1 MEEGVITA
9 EEGIM
14 DADITA
20 GDAGG
25 KDVRE
30 GIGNIRSEYQ
40 AR

>member
-20 GDAGG
+20 EDAGG
-25 KDVRE
+25 KRVCE
-30 GIGNIRSEYQ
+30 SV
-40 AR
+40 